1 MAMREDL
8 DIPMPSMSPGGA
20 STTNFRVARQ
30 PEGLD
35 ANTKR
40 MAIVAAAIVGVFVVF
55 AGVYSFMG
63 HRRAG
68 VPVIEADSR
77 PLREK
82 PKDAGGMQ
90 VIGKDETIMSGG
102 GEAKTAISAPSEA
115 PAPQALRAVVTPVV
129 EAPVAVPQAVVAPTV
144 SPPAAPQAAPAL
156 MAPMVTPSRP
166 VAPPASAPKVVQ
178 AEVKPAVKAPVAQ
191 SPAQSPVSSPVSS
204 SVSSPVP
211 AAVAPGVVA
220 APRAAAPVPAA
231 GAPAKGVQV
240 QLGAVASEQA
250 AHAEWQ
256 RLAKRMPDLFG
267 GKAPAISK
275 VERDG
280 KTLWRVRT
288 GGFADANAARAF
300 CEHVK
305 AKASGCIV
313 SAS

>member
-1 MAMREDL
+1 MREDL

-102 GEAKTAISAPSEA
+102 GETRTAISAPAEA
-115 PAPQALRAVVTPVV
+115 PAPQALRAAVAPPVVAPPAVTPP
-129 EAPVAVPQAVVAPTV
+129 AAAPQAVVAPI
-144 SPPAAPQAAPAL
+144 
-156 MAPMVTPSRP
+156 VTPQLALPQVAQAPVVTASRP
-166 VAPPASAPKVVQ
+166 VAAPAVAPKTAT
-178 AEVKPAVKAPVAQ
+178 AEVKPPVKAATVTPPAPAVA
-191 SPAQSPVSSPVSS
+191 
-204 SVSSPVP
+204 VP
-211 AAVAPGVVA
+211 APVV
-220 APRAAAPVPAA
+220 APRAAAPVAS
-231 GAPAKGVQV
+231 APVKGLQV
-240 QLGAVASEQA
+240 QLAAVGSEQA

-256 RLAKRMPDLFG
+256 RLAKRMPELFG

-280 KTLWRVRT
+280 KTMWRVRT
-288 GGFADANAARAF
+288 GGFADANAAKSF

-305 AKASGCIV
+305 AKAAGCIV

>member
-1 MAMREDL
+1 MRDDL
-8 DIPMPSMSPGGA
+8 DIPMPSMTPGGA

-35 ANTKR
+35 PNTKR
-40 MAIVAAAIVGVFVVF
+40 MAVVAAVIVGVFVVF
-55 AGVYSFMG
+55 AGVYSVMG

-68 VPVIEADSR
+68 VPVIEADTR

-102 GEAKTAISAPSEA
+102 GEAKTAISAPAEA
-115 PAPQALRAVVTPVV
+115 PAPQALRAAVTVTAPMASPPIVATPAVV
-129 EAPVAVPQAVVAPTV
+129 AAVVAPQAV
-144 SPPAAPQAAPAL
+144 SQAAP
-156 MAPMVTPSRP
+156 TS
-166 VAPPASAPKVVQ
+166 VAPTAVAPKAVQ
-178 AEVKPAVKAPVAQ
+178 AEVKAAVKAPVA
-191 SPAQSPVSSPVSS
+191 AA
-204 SVSSPVP
+204 PVP
-211 AAVAPGVVA
+211 ASVAPGVVA
-220 APRAAAPVPAA
+220 VARAAAPVAPVPA
-231 GAPAKGVQV
+231 APAKAVQV
-240 QLGAVASEQA
+240 QLAAVASEQA

-288 GGFADANAARAF
+288 GGFADANAAKAF

-305 AKASGCIV
+305 AKAAGCIV

>member
-1 MAMREDL
+1 MAMRDDL

-63 HRRAG
+63 QRRAG

-115 PAPQALRAVVTPVV
+115 PAPQALRAAVTPVV
-129 EAPVAVPQAVVAPTV
+129 EAPVAGPQAVVAPTV
-144 SPPAAPQAAPAL
+144 SPPAAPQAAQAL

-166 VAPPASAPKVVQ
+166 VAAPASAPKLVQ

-191 SPAQSPVSSPVSS
+191 SPVSSPVSS
-204 SVSSPVP
+204 SVSLPVP

-220 APRAAAPVPAA
+220 APRAAAAGPVA

-288 GGFADANAARAF
+288 GGFADANAAKAF
-300 CEHVK
+300 CAQVK